1 MFDIERLRDYSRDC
15 PLIDLFLPDGLDR
28 DSVESLAAICKGRAS
43 LETGAHLF
51 LQEDHFNSLYTVRQ
65 GALKSY
71 FLDKDGRERVTGFSL
86 PGDLLGLDAVY
97 SGVHR
102 CSAQALAASSLCQVP
117 FTKLEKVADQVPELH
132 RQLVRLM
139 SREIADQ
146 QIRAAD
152 HTALERVAGFLLDL
166 TRRSQQRGFPVEAL
180 KLDMSRSDIA
190 NYLRL
195 ATETVSRS
203 LSDLQRAGLIK
214 IHLRD
219 IKIVDPERLRISA
232 GSMTTAPEW
241 SADHARYRD

>member
-97 SGVHR
+97 SGV
-102 CSAQALAASSLCQVP
+102 
-117 FTKLEKVADQVPELH
+117 
-132 RQLVRLM
+132 
-139 SREIADQ
+139 
-146 QIRAAD
+146 
-152 HTALERVAGFLLDL
+152 LL
-166 TRRSQQRGFPVEAL
+166 R
-180 KLDMSRSDIA
+180 K
-190 NYLRL
+190 
-195 ATETVSRS
+195 
-203 LSDLQRAGLIK
+203 
-214 IHLRD
+214 
-219 IKIVDPERLRISA
+219 
-232 GSMTTAPEW
+232 
-241 SADHARYRD
+241 